1 MKELNFGDIMNKSMI
16 CTYECMSG
24 GWIYDKNVRIINIPD
39 DTISLS
45 GESREV
51 STVWTSE
58 RLYIFCIIEGV
69 VSLGSAAINY

>member
-51 STVWTSE
+51 STV
-58 RLYIFCIIEGV
+58 
-69 VSLGSAAINY
+69 